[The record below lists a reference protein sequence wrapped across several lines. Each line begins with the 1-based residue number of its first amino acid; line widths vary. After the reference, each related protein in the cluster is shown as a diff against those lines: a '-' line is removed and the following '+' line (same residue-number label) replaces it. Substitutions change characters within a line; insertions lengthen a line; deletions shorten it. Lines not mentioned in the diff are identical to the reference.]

1 MARPQAEDVQRE
13 PRLTPVYH
21 PHTCAGV
28 TKPKGGLPMETQYPT
43 RRPVACLSR
52 RALLQAGLAAG
63 ATLSAW
69 PLHRPPALWGAEAGP
84 PKRGGILHARG
95 WDPVHFDPHL
105 TRAFMTH
112 TALSFVYNKLLRH
125 KVGPDVRPGTFIVE
139 ADLAERWESPDDT
152 TYIFYLRQGVKWHNK
167 PPVNGRELVAEDVK
181 FSFDR
186 FLTVDGNPE
195 RQLLEAVD
203 RVEVVDRYTVKF
215 LLKEPFVWLLDILA
229 NAMCTWI
236 VAPEVGKHYGDFKK
250 VETAVGTGPFLLESY
265 EPNVKT
271 VFRRNPDYFRPG
283 LPYID
288 GVEWLVVPDE
298 STGLAMY
305 RTGQLDTGP
314 GGNWTVRQEDL
325 EALKKSHPHLR
336 YQDMLAINAT
346 TIWMRTDQPPFNDVR
361 VRRAISQAIDRQ
373 AIIEAVYIRG
383 EPSPAIG
390 RGLAEWSLPIDQL
403 GAGAKYYQYDPKEA
417 KRWLAE
423 AGYPKGLKTSL
434 TVSSGYGRDLIDAVQ
449 LVQRYL
455 KNVGIEVELKIQEY
469 GAYQATTGQG
479 KFDGLA
485 MGPFAVA
492 WEGDSALYGPY
503 MPDQPRNRGH
513 VNDPKL
519 TAMAQEQRRTK
530 DPEARK
536 KILVDFQRY
545 AAEQQYY
552 VYLFSVMIT
561 SSWQPYMKNFAHNLT
576 FDYGS
581 RVAEMWLDR

>member
-1 MARPQAEDVQRE
+1 MQPQNTRPRHA
-13 PRLTPVYH
+13 H
-21 PHTCAGV
+21 G
-28 TKPKGGLPMETQYPT
+28 
-43 RRPVACLSR
+43 LSR
-52 RALLQAGLAAG
+52 RALLQAGLATG

-69 PLHRPPALWGAEAGP
+69 PFYSPPTLWIAEAGP
-84 PKRGGILHARG
+84 PKRGGILRVRG
-95 WDPVHFDPHL
+95 RDPVHFDPHL
-105 TRAFMTH
+105 TRNQRTH
-112 TALSFVYNKLLRH
+112 SVLSFVYSKLLRH
-125 KVGPDVRPGTFIVE
+125 KVGGDVQPGAFIVE
-139 ADLAERWESPDDT
+139 PDLAERWETPDDT

-167 PPVNGRELVAEDVK
+167 LPVNGRELVADDVK
-181 FSFDR
+181 FTFDR
-186 FLTVDGNPE
+186 FLTVEGNPARE
-195 RQLLEAVD
+195 LLESVAG
-203 RVEVVDRYTVKF
+203 VEVVDRYTVKF
-215 LLKEPFVWLLDILA
+215 LLKEPFVWLLDTLA
-229 NAMCTWI
+229 SALCMWI
-236 VAPEVGKHYGDFKK
+236 IAPEVVKQYGDLKK
-250 VETAVGTGPFLLESY
+250 VETAIGTGPFLLEHY

-283 LPYID
+283 LPHVD
-288 GVEWLVVPDE
+288 GVEWLVLDDE

-305 RTGQLDTGP
+305 RTGQLDAGP

-325 EALKKSHPHLR
+325 EALKQSHPHLR

-361 VRRAISQAIDRQ
+361 VRRAISQAVDRQ
-373 AIIEAVYIRG
+373 GLIEAVYLRG

-390 RGLAEWSLPIDQL
+390 RGLAQWSLPIDQL

-417 KRWLAE
+417 KRLLAE
-423 AGYPKGLKTSL
+423 AGHPKGLKTQL
-434 TVSSGYGRDLIDAVQ
+434 TVSSGYGRDLIEATQ
-449 LVQRYL
+449 LVQHYL
-455 KNVGIEVELKIQEY
+455 KDVGIEAELKVQEY

-536 KILVDFQRY
+536 QILADFQRY

-552 VYLFSVMIT
+552 VYLFSVMVT
-561 SSWQPYMKNFAHNLT
+561 SSWQKYMKNFAQNQT

-581 RVAEMWLDR
+581 RLTEMWLDR